1 MCREWER
8 ETKTCLLYAC
18 ALHWPSNYALHKW
31 MKNVFTKKN
40 QRQMSDSTP
49 SKKETA
55 FMKLKIMAVSHRCS
69 IFEI

>member
-31 MKNVFTKKN
+31 MKNVFTKKKPTPN
-40 QRQMSDSTP
+40 VWFNSVKKRDS
-49 SKKETA
+49 
-55 FMKLKIMAVSHRCS
+55 IH
-69 IFEI
+69 EIENYGSQS